1 MLVIAT
7 LYFLVVLSL
16 VFALIAASAYHDWTG
31 RGLKGPFEMREDDQ
45 EQKKGRETTELK
57 P

>member
-1 MLVIAT
+1 MIAT